1 MHGHTTRR
9 GERPGAIGIPDRD
22 REPVRDDVRFLA
34 RECAAE
40 DDDRR
45 VDARAPELDALGD
58 AGHAESPR
66 AGVEERARSRN
77 RAVAVCVRLHHGEH
91 RDARS
96 DELTHPAAV
105 VAERPEAD
113 LGDGGS
119 SGRLGQAPCIPNGG
133 PTVDGRRAY
142 DARS

>member
-1 MHGHTTRR
+1 L
-9 GERPGAIGIPDRD
+9 
-22 REPVRDDVRFLA
+22 LA
-34 RECAAE
+34 RERAAE

-45 VDARAPELDALGD
+45 IDAGAPELDALGD
-58 AGHAESPR
+58 ARDAEPPR
-66 AGVEERARSRN
+66 ARVEERARRRD
-77 RAVAVCVRLHHGEH
+77 RAAAVRVRLHHSEH

-119 SGRLGQAPCIPNGG
+119 SGRLGQALCIPNGG

-142 DARS
+142 